1 MSNIKDPPAH
11 WYECQLIH
19 YGLRPSKTKSVAK
32 LRLLDA
38 FNEGSTVVP
47 QSLQNLETEL
57 RKQWNKIERQT
68 RKERKEM
75 TSTTSAAAQG
85 QTAQQTIKEPG
96 RAAKQGDRVAA
107 SKGAGKKRKLND
119 DTSDVTAALSNARA
133 AAVTKLDR
141 AKAHM
146 SGPSAMQDSA
156 RKQRAE
162 GTTAKRA
169 KSAPAFARRSIPSER
184 GSHCE
189 SERSALTAPASF
201 GAHLPRSRQTARRSR
216 PFNPGTRFDS
226 RPSLTTMRAR
236 EAWDIP
242 SGARTERSLSTSC
255 PVDEIDEDDVVMQDA
270 SFNSHDEERGVFE
283 SVKQEDACPSYP
295 QGSDLVGVVNGM
307 YNVRTSINGEWD
319 EYNGHQSTI
328 TLTFHGDELWGS
340 YDFGMFNGVIR
351 MTERRR
357 DSSDDTVDFQWRG
370 IENSEHIISYNDSRQ
385 TGQIAF
391 DGGGVV
397 SGTFHGMYREVSFQG
412 LRVDCR
418 QTGDEQTYST
428 LHKEWDSYSEEA
440 FEIAQESVEKQLVD
454 AQHSLGIACQANG
467 QVKEALEQL
476 EHVVRVQER
485 LAEDHPSRVASQHAL
500 ASAYQANGQI
510 AQAVELLKHVVA
522 IKQRMLRVDDPSRI
536 ASENN
541 LAYFLEQR
549 EQPMEPDANKL
560 AYGTPHSEKGHTPW
574 KEDQAPVETAEDAVR
589 ERVEHE
595 QNHCKLLYRCLEG
608 LGQSVAL

>member
-1 MSNIKDPPAH
+1 
-11 WYECQLIH
+11 
-19 YGLRPSKTKSVAK
+19 
-32 LRLLDA
+32 
-38 FNEGSTVVP
+38 
-47 QSLQNLETEL
+47 
-57 RKQWNKIERQT
+57 
-68 RKERKEM
+68 
-75 TSTTSAAAQG
+75 
-85 QTAQQTIKEPG
+85 
-96 RAAKQGDRVAA
+96 
-107 SKGAGKKRKLND
+107 
-119 DTSDVTAALSNARA
+119 
-133 AAVTKLDR
+133 
-141 AKAHM
+141 
-146 SGPSAMQDSA
+146 
-156 RKQRAE
+156 
-162 GTTAKRA
+162 
-169 KSAPAFARRSIPSER
+169 
-184 GSHCE
+184 
-189 SERSALTAPASF
+189 
-201 GAHLPRSRQTARRSR
+201 
-216 PFNPGTRFDS
+216 
-226 RPSLTTMRAR
+226 MRAR

-428 LHKEWDSYSEEA
+428 LHREWDSYSEEA
-440 FEIAQESVEKQLVD
+440 FEIAQ
-454 AQHSLGIACQANG
+454 
-467 QVKEALEQL
+467 
-476 EHVVRVQER
+476 VRR
-485 LAEDHPSRVASQHAL
+485 W
-500 ASAYQANGQI
+500 
-510 AQAVELLKHVVA
+510 
-522 IKQRMLRVDDPSRI
+522 
-536 ASENN
+536 
-541 LAYFLEQR
+541 
-549 EQPMEPDANKL
+549 
-560 AYGTPHSEKGHTPW
+560 SEKG
-574 KEDQAPVETAEDAVR
+574 
-589 ERVEHE
+589 
-595 QNHCKLLYRCLEG
+595 
-608 LGQSVAL
+608 

>member
-1 MSNIKDPPAH
+1 MSLTPPVENNGFAYAGDAFYAQASDHHRHRRATLLELKQLFQPAPGTMSNIKDPPAH

-85 QTAQQTIKEPG
+85 QTAQQRIKEPG

-146 SGPSAMQDSA
+146 SGPSAMQDSV

-169 KSAPAFARRSIPSER
+169 KSAPAFAQ
-184 GSHCE
+184 
-189 SERSALTAPASF
+189 RSALAAPASF

-328 TLTFHGDELWGS
+328 TLTFHRDELWGS

-428 LHKEWDSYSEEA
+428 LQKEWDSYSEEA
-440 FEIAQESVEKQLVD
+440 FETAQ
-454 AQHSLGIACQANG
+454 
-467 QVKEALEQL
+467 
-476 EHVVRVQER
+476 VRR
-485 LAEDHPSRVASQHAL
+485 W
-500 ASAYQANGQI
+500 
-510 AQAVELLKHVVA
+510 
-522 IKQRMLRVDDPSRI
+522 
-536 ASENN
+536 SEN
-541 LAYFLEQR
+541 
-549 EQPMEPDANKL
+549 
-560 AYGTPHSEKGHTPW
+560 T
-574 KEDQAPVETAEDAVR
+574 
-589 ERVEHE
+589 
-595 QNHCKLLYRCLEG
+595 
-608 LGQSVAL
+608 